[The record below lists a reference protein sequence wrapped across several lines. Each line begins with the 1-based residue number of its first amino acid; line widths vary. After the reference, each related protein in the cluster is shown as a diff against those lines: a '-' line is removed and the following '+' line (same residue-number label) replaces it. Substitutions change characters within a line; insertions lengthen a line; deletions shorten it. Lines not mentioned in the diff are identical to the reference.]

1 MDNVQKIRR
10 ASRRFRRLFQAGIV
24 LAPLALAVQWLTIT
38 HLPASMVDHLLPPG
52 VRGELTPLVRLGAFA
67 VSLLPAG
74 VLMAACRTLARLFAL
89 YEQGQ
94 VFGRENVACFRR
106 LGVLLF
112 WWVGVGL
119 VYDPLISLVITAMN
133 PPGQHLIALGFSGL
147 DLTALVTG
155 GVLSV
160 LAWVMDLG
168 RAIQEDQELT
178 V

>member
-1 MDNVQKIRR
+1 MDNVDRIRK
-10 ASRRFRRLFQAGIV
+10 ASRRFRRLFAV
-24 LAPLALAVQWLTIT
+24 AFFLLPLVVGLEWLTIT
-38 HLPASMVDHLLPPG
+38 HLPATMVEHLLPVG
-52 VRGELTPLVRLGAFA
+52 VRGELTPLVRLGAFL
-67 VSLLPAG
+67 VSLLPVG
-74 VLMAACRTLARLFAL
+74 VLMAACRTLARLFTL
-89 YEQGQ
+89 YEQGRI
-94 VFGRENVACFRR
+94 FGPENVACFRR

-119 VYDPLISLVITAMN
+119 VYDPLISLVITAAN
-133 PPGQHLIALGFSGL
+133 PPGQHVIAVGFSGL

-155 GVLSV
+155 GILSV